1 MMEKLEIIS
10 YMVENGYH
18 LMNRTMEE
26 MADLFTVDELWNF
39 AQAFIEND
47 EVWNTSFFLARK
59 RAGKRVS
66 LD

>member
-26 MADLFTVDELWNF
+26 MADLFTVDELWQF

-47 EVWNTSFFLARK
+47 EV
-59 RAGKRVS
+59 
-66 LD
+66 